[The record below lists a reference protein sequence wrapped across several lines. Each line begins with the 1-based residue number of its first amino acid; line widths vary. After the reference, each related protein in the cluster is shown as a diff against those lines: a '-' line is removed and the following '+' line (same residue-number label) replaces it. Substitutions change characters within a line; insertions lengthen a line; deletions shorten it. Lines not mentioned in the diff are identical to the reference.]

1 MDIMENRFLSLDNIE
16 DIRNNIGFHFTSKQN
31 LEAILNTGLQARLG
45 ANSTGAL
52 GRAVIPKPY
61 VSYGLEG
68 VLQLYNRFLNLA
80 GEMPIS
86 CFQGQSYAPFIQD
99 NIKKNGPNY
108 IMSIVERFEFVRQ
121 YMENNVYLMFNSQTS
136 QYEHSISDEQLVEIN
151 NTIKNMVDENGD
163 SVVSKINDLNRKI
176 KSLYREDQ
184 AKNKNE
190 IEAKVKERNKLV
202 TDIWEKSKKMVDK
215 KRGPLLNEKDDPIID
230 IIDFNDEKLSWMN
243 YEKNPHNAH
252 TRIVKKDER
261 WQGIPVNPE
270 KMHVFSR
277 DGNRPSNGVE
287 FFHDIYSRVQESDL
301 TRLQTPDTVDKNLLG
316 LFFEYVELVEQYKK
330 NGLLIERPASDQIRD
345 GKKVRIDGSL
355 VVDLSNIQQYPG
367 LEDFSHNAQIFYK
380 EEEKNCGKI
389 IEKLQDDRKTIES
402 KLLAQAC
409 TKEVDVAVL
418 NEEADKSFEQLSKK
432 PTEKEIIKRGKE

>member
-1 MDIMENRFLSLDNIE
+1 MENRFLSLDNIE

-99 NIKKNGPNY
+99 NIKKNDPNY

-202 TDIWEKSKKMVDK
+202 TDIWEKS
-215 KRGPLLNEKDDPIID
+215 
-230 IIDFNDEKLSWMN
+230 
-243 YEKNPHNAH
+243 NPHNAH

-409 TKEVDVAVL
+409 TKEIDVAVL

>member
-1 MDIMENRFLSLDNIE
+1 M
-16 DIRNNIGFHFTSKQN
+16 
-31 LEAILNTGLQARLG
+31 
-45 ANSTGAL
+45 
-52 GRAVIPKPY
+52 
-61 VSYGLEG
+61 
-68 VLQLYNRFLNLA
+68 
-80 GEMPIS
+80 
-86 CFQGQSYAPFIQD
+86 
-99 NIKKNGPNY
+99 
-108 IMSIVERFEFVRQ
+108 
-121 YMENNVYLMFNSQTS
+121 
-136 QYEHSISDEQLVEIN
+136 
-151 NTIKNMVDENGD
+151 
-163 SVVSKINDLNRKI
+163 
-176 KSLYREDQ
+176 
-184 AKNKNE
+184 
-190 IEAKVKERNKLV
+190 
-202 TDIWEKSKKMVDK
+202 
-215 KRGPLLNEKDDPIID
+215 
-230 IIDFNDEKLSWMN
+230 
-243 YEKNPHNAH
+243 
-252 TRIVKKDER
+252 KKDER

-409 TKEVDVAVL
+409 TKEIDVAVL

>member
-1 MDIMENRFLSLDNIE
+1 MENRFLSLDNIE

-31 LEAILNTGLQARLG
+31 LDAILNTGLQARLG

-252 TRIVKKDER
+252 TRIVKKM
-261 WQGIPVNPE
+261 
-270 KMHVFSR
+270 K
-277 DGNRPSNGVE
+277 
-287 FFHDIYSRVQESDL
+287 
-301 TRLQTPDTVDKNLLG
+301 
-316 LFFEYVELVEQYKK
+316 
-330 NGLLIERPASDQIRD
+330 D
-345 GKKVRIDGSL
+345 GKVFQLILKKCMYFQETEIDHQMVWNFFTTYIVEYKS
-355 VVDLSNIQQYPG
+355 
-367 LEDFSHNAQIFYK
+367 QI
-380 EEEKNCGKI
+380 
-389 IEKLQDDRKTIES
+389 
-402 KLLAQAC
+402 
-409 TKEVDVAVL
+409 
-418 NEEADKSFEQLSKK
+418 
-432 PTEKEIIKRGKE
+432 

>member
-1 MDIMENRFLSLDNIE
+1 
-16 DIRNNIGFHFTSKQN
+16 
-31 LEAILNTGLQARLG
+31 
-45 ANSTGAL
+45 
-52 GRAVIPKPY
+52 
-61 VSYGLEG
+61 
-68 VLQLYNRFLNLA
+68 
-80 GEMPIS
+80 
-86 CFQGQSYAPFIQD
+86 
-99 NIKKNGPNY
+99 
-108 IMSIVERFEFVRQ
+108 
-121 YMENNVYLMFNSQTS
+121 
-136 QYEHSISDEQLVEIN
+136 
-151 NTIKNMVDENGD
+151 
-163 SVVSKINDLNRKI
+163 
-176 KSLYREDQ
+176 
-184 AKNKNE
+184 
-190 IEAKVKERNKLV
+190 
-202 TDIWEKSKKMVDK
+202 MVDK

-409 TKEVDVAVL
+409 TKEIDVAVL

>member
-1 MDIMENRFLSLDNIE
+1 MENRFLSLDNIE

-99 NIKKNGPNY
+99 NIKKNDPNY

-215 KRGPLLNEKDDPIID
+215 KRGPLLNEK
-230 IIDFNDEKLSWMN
+230 
-243 YEKNPHNAH
+243 NPHNAH

-330 NGLLIERPASDQIRD
+330 NGLLIERPASNQIRD

-409 TKEVDVAVL
+409 TKEIDVAVL

>member
-1 MDIMENRFLSLDNIE
+1 MENRFLSLDNIE

-176 KSLYREDQ
+176 KSLYR
-184 AKNKNE
+184 
-190 IEAKVKERNKLV
+190 
-202 TDIWEKSKKMVDK
+202 
-215 KRGPLLNEKDDPIID
+215 
-230 IIDFNDEKLSWMN
+230 
-243 YEKNPHNAH
+243 
-252 TRIVKKDER
+252 
-261 WQGIPVNPE
+261 
-270 KMHVFSR
+270 
-277 DGNRPSNGVE
+277 
-287 FFHDIYSRVQESDL
+287 
-301 TRLQTPDTVDKNLLG
+301 
-316 LFFEYVELVEQYKK
+316 
-330 NGLLIERPASDQIRD
+330 
-345 GKKVRIDGSL
+345 
-355 VVDLSNIQQYPG
+355 
-367 LEDFSHNAQIFYK
+367 
-380 EEEKNCGKI
+380 
-389 IEKLQDDRKTIES
+389 
-402 KLLAQAC
+402 
-409 TKEVDVAVL
+409 
-418 NEEADKSFEQLSKK
+418 
-432 PTEKEIIKRGKE
+432 